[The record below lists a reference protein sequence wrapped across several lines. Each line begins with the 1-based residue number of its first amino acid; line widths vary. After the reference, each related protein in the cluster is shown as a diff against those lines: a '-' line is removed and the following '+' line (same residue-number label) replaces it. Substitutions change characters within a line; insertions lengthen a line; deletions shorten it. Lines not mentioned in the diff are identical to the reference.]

1 MPICEHSIGHIL
13 VFHYYAIT
21 ILGHW
26 NMQNMPRNYTVV
38 QGKNTDDRVK
48 KKTYLCGQTGHRG
61 CYVIK
66 KLAFL
71 DLKCKMFHSK
81 SHEQNLSINSFFIQ
95 VLSCLLLSDQF
106 IYNQTSNEHNLSFST
121 M

>member
-1 MPICEHSIGHIL
+1 MPL
-13 VFHYYAIT
+13 T

-71 DLKCKMFHSK
+71 DLECKMFHSK

-95 VLSCLLLSDQF
+95 VLSCLLIIFNYVMAFHQNYRNQNFHDQKE
-106 IYNQTSNEHNLSFST
+106 N
-121 M
+121 

>member
-1 MPICEHSIGHIL
+1 
-13 VFHYYAIT
+13 
-21 ILGHW
+21 
-26 NMQNMPRNYTVV
+26 MPRNYTVV

-71 DLKCKMFHSK
+71 DLNCKMFHSK
-81 SHEQNLSINSFFIQ
+81 SHEQNLSINSFFN
-95 VLSCLLLSDQF
+95 SGTFLLASVRSIYLRSD
-106 IYNQTSNEHNLSFST
+106 LK
-121 M
+121 

>member
-1 MPICEHSIGHIL
+1 
-13 VFHYYAIT
+13 
-21 ILGHW
+21 
-26 NMQNMPRNYTVV
+26 MQNMPRNYTVK

-95 VLSCLLLSDQF
+95 VLPCLLLSDQF
-106 IYNQTSNEHNLSFST
+106 FKIRPQMSITYHFQLCDGFPSKLQESKFS
-121 M
+121 

>member
-1 MPICEHSIGHIL
+1 MPL
-13 VFHYYAIT
+13 T

-26 NMQNMPRNYTVV
+26 NMQNMSRNYTVV

-61 CYVIK
+61 CYIIK

-71 DLKCKMFHSK
+71 DLNYKGMELTLYILTLAWMMSIMLFIHLLWHSQEDFVK
-81 SHEQNLSINSFFIQ
+81 NQELFNWG
-95 VLSCLLLSDQF
+95 QF
-106 IYNQTSNEHNLSFST
+106 INPYELMFDST
-121 M
+121 VIPW

>member
-1 MPICEHSIGHIL
+1 MPL
-13 VFHYYAIT
+13 T

-26 NMQNMPRNYTVV
+26 NMQNMPRNYTVK

-48 KKTYLCGQTGHRG
+48 EITYLCGQTGHRG

-106 IYNQTSNEHNLSFST
+106 IYDQTSNEHNLSFST

>member
-1 MPICEHSIGHIL
+1 MPL
-13 VFHYYAIT
+13 T

-26 NMQNMPRNYTVV
+26 NMQNMSRNYTVV

-71 DLKCKMFHSK
+71 DLKCKMLSK
-81 SHEQNLSINSFFIQ
+81 LVNKFFFYSGTFLLASVRSIYLQ
-95 VLSCLLLSDQF
+95 SD
-106 IYNQTSNEHNLSFST
+106 LK
-121 M
+121 